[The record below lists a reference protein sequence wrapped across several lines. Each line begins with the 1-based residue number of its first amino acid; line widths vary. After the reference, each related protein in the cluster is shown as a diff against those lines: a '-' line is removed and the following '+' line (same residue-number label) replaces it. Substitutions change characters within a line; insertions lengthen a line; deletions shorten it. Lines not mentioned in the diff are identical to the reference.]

1 LFTILAESDFV
12 LDDLDDLED
21 GLEDGLESDTTADA
35 TSGFGDVAL
44 GFGADFD
51 PDLAEARRPAALTLP
66 AACWCMGTF
75 RLAIALE
82 ADRPFLGGMAG
93 DILVVS
99 PYVQLMEASKFAGTP
114 RP

>member
-1 LFTILAESDFV
+1 LFTILAESDFG
-12 LDDLDDLED
+12 LDDLE
-21 GLEDGLESDTTADA
+21 LDTSTDA
-35 TSGFGDVAL
+35 TSGFGDVAVAF

-114 RP
+114 RL

>member
-1 LFTILAESDFV
+1 MFTILAESDFG
-12 LDDLDDLED
+12 LDDLE
-21 GLEDGLESDTTADA
+21 LDTPADA
-35 TSGFGDVAL
+35 RSGFGDFAPDFRL
-44 GFGADFD
+44 DADFD
-51 PDLAEARRPAALTLP
+51 PDLDEARRPAVLTLP

-82 ADRPFLGGMAG
+82 ADRQFLGGKAG

-99 PYVQLMEASKFAGTP
+99 PYVQLMEPSKFAGTP